1 MSRIGIITDSHS
13 SITQD
18 EADRLGIKILPMPF
32 YIGGECYYEG
42 KNITRNELMEKLI
55 NQEDISTS
63 QPSPEEV
70 MNLWDDVLE
79 EYDNI
84 LYMPLSSG
92 LSGSYSTAAML
103 AQEEKYK
110 EKVYVVDHGRISTP
124 LHQSILDALEMI
136 EEGLSASEIKLKL
149 EQAKQ
154 KMAIFIAV
162 DDLKYLRRGG
172 RISSGAAVAGQ
183 ILNIK
188 PILSLDIGI
197 LELYKKCRGLQKAKK
212 TMIEDIKTIVKMPS
226 VEGTFQQGAPFGKDI
241 ALTLDKVLEIAQS
254 LGFETKNLDHYIGYA
269 QYGKGEDY
277 IGIIGHLDVVPTGL
291 GWKHPPFSAYEED
304 GYIYSRGI
312 LDNKGPI
319 MTCLYALYA
328 IKELNIKL
336 HKPVRIIFGCDEE
349 TGFKDLEYYLKHEK
363 PPVMGWTPDCKY
375 PVVYAERGRAVI
387 EISAKEKQVDEFF
400 LFINNYFLNANTNA
414 EKLGLDFKDE
424 EFGINEM
431 RNFVLKHEKSKLVFS
446 VTFSYPANMTLETI
460 VETIREKA
468 KNMEVTCVQHY
479 FPVKFEKDCPMVS
492 LLSKAYEKITHLD
505 GTPVTTTGGTY
516 AKLMP
521 HIVPFGPSF
530 PGQKGIGHQPNE
542 WMKIE
547 DLNTNAKIYALG
559 IYYLGM
565 L

>member
-136 EEGLSASEIKLKL
+136 EEGLSANEIKLKL

-172 RISSGAAVAGQ
+172 RISSGAADETTQRWVQ
-183 ILNIK
+183 
-188 PILSLDIGI
+188 
-197 LELYKKCRGLQKAKK
+197 
-212 TMIEDIKTIVKMPS
+212 DIKEAFPGHEVMCDYLS
-226 VEGTFQQGAPFGKDI
+226 FG
-241 ALTLDKVLEIAQS
+241 
-254 LGFETKNLDHYIGYA
+254 
-269 QYGKGEDY
+269 
-277 IGIIGHLDVVPTGL
+277 
-291 GWKHPPFSAYEED
+291 
-304 GYIYSRGI
+304 
-312 LDNKGPI
+312 
-319 MTCLYALYA
+319 
-328 IKELNIKL
+328 
-336 HKPVRIIFGCDEE
+336 
-349 TGFKDLEYYLKHEK
+349 
-363 PPVMGWTPDCKY
+363 
-375 PVVYAERGRAVI
+375 
-387 EISAKEKQVDEFF
+387 
-400 LFINNYFLNANTNA
+400 
-414 EKLGLDFKDE
+414 
-424 EFGINEM
+424 
-431 RNFVLKHEKSKLVFS
+431 
-446 VTFSYPANMTLETI
+446 
-460 VETIREKA
+460 
-468 KNMEVTCVQHY
+468 VTCH
-479 FPVKFEKDCPMVS
+479 
-492 LLSKAYEKITHLD
+492 
-505 GTPVTTTGGTY
+505 TG
-516 AKLMP
+516 
-521 HIVPFGPSF
+521 
-530 PGQKGIGHQPNE
+530 PG
-542 WMKIE
+542 
-547 DLNTNAKIYALG
+547 ALG
-559 IYYLGM
+559 IGFSCRP
-565 L
+565 

>member
-136 EEGLSASEIKLKL
+136 EEGLSANKIKLKL

-212 TMIEDIKTIVKMPS
+212 TMIEDIKTILSEQYSEEFKN
-226 VEGTFQQGAPFGKDI
+226 GDI
-241 ALTLDKVLEIAQS
+241 HLLAASSADD
-254 LGFETKNLDHYIGYA
+254 ETTQRWVQD
-269 QYGKGEDY
+269 
-277 IGIIGHLDVVPTGL
+277 
-291 GWKHPPFSAYEED
+291 
-304 GYIYSRGI
+304 
-312 LDNKGPI
+312 
-319 MTCLYALYA
+319 
-328 IKELNIKL
+328 IKEAFPGHEVMCDYLS
-336 HKPVRIIFGCDEE
+336 FG
-349 TGFKDLEYYLKHEK
+349 
-363 PPVMGWTPDCKY
+363 
-375 PVVYAERGRAVI
+375 
-387 EISAKEKQVDEFF
+387 
-400 LFINNYFLNANTNA
+400 
-414 EKLGLDFKDE
+414 
-424 EFGINEM
+424 
-431 RNFVLKHEKSKLVFS
+431 
-446 VTFSYPANMTLETI
+446 
-460 VETIREKA
+460 
-468 KNMEVTCVQHY
+468 VTCH
-479 FPVKFEKDCPMVS
+479 
-492 LLSKAYEKITHLD
+492 
-505 GTPVTTTGGTY
+505 TG
-516 AKLMP
+516 
-521 HIVPFGPSF
+521 
-530 PGQKGIGHQPNE
+530 PG
-542 WMKIE
+542 
-547 DLNTNAKIYALG
+547 ALG
-559 IYYLGM
+559 IGFSCRP
-565 L
+565 